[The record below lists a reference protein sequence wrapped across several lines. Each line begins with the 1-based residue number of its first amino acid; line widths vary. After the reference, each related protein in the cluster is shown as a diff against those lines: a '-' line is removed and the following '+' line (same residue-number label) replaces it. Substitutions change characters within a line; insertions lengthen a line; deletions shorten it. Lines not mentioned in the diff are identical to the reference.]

1 MEEKEKIQI
10 PDVVIGV
17 TEMGELCCMEDAKD
31 APVITTSGC
40 RGEGKTIL
48 MNSVS
53 GGFYKKFSY
62 DVFEINDTKGDTQ
75 TRCMK
80 WNELNQEQNKFL
92 MDLHRFHEPT
102 FALPYVYL
110 TPTMRGLQKK
120 DVIYRN
126 EVGFEVSMPFK
137 KLLLDPDLINYNKSW
152 KLTDKSRKWINN
164 LIMDDKG
171 NERPNGLLNIK
182 SLEDLDG
189 EGGVFNKFLPKDIS
203 GTFKKSIFN
212 VVKDMWNSGILDTTS
227 KINSRWDME
236 INGKKYS
243 LSPWNACIFNRLIPS
258 FCTREIRSQSH
269 FAIWMKHMLED
280 VFKLAHSKSYKRKLM
295 VNGDEL
301 VTILKEKSTKE
312 PVDCVIREGRTDK
325 VGFNCGVQYRS
336 DIPGS
341 IITNATHHFIF
352 KTSAKPDL
360 ELIKKEFDLNKTQID
375 EIPKL
380 KKFQCY
386 AIGNFRMYDSNGN
399 DYPNDGEPIKIIH
412 TKPSNS
418 QNFGGKNVE

>member
-1 MEEKEKIQI
+1 M
-10 PDVVIGV
+10 VIGV
-17 TEMGELCCMEDAKD
+17 TEMGELGCMEDTKD

-48 MNSVS
+48 MNNLS
-53 GGFYKKFSY
+53 GGFYKKFNY

-92 MDLHRFHEPT
+92 KDLYRFHEST
-102 FALPYVYL
+102 FALPYLYL
-110 TPTMRGLQKK
+110 TPTIRGLQKK
-120 DVIYRN
+120 NVLYRN
-126 EVGFEVSMPFK
+126 EVGFEVSVPFK
-137 KLLLDPDLINYNKSW
+137 KLLLDPDLINYNKAW

-171 NERPNGLLNIK
+171 NERINGLLNIK
-182 SLEDLDG
+182 SLDDLDG
-189 EGGVFNKFLPKDIS
+189 EKGVFNKFLPKDVS
-203 GTFKKSIFN
+203 DTFRKSIFN
-212 VVKDMWNSGILDTTS
+212 VVKDIWNSGILDTTS
-227 KINSRWDME
+227 KINSKWDVE
-236 INGKKYS
+236 INNKKYP

-258 FCTREIRSQSH
+258 LITREVRSQSY
-269 FAIWMKHMLED
+269 FAIWMKYVLED

-295 VNGDEL
+295 INGDEL
-301 VTILKEKSTKE
+301 VTVLKEKSTRGT
-312 PVDCVIREGRTDK
+312 VDYVIREGRTDN
-325 VGFNCGVQYRS
+325 VGFNCAVQYRN

-352 KTSAKPDL
+352 KTSAKSDL
-360 ELIKKEFDLNKTQID
+360 EIIKKEFDLNKTQMD

-386 AIGNFRMYDSNGN
+386 AIGNFRLYDSNGDN
-399 DYPNDGEPIKIIH
+399 YSNNGEPIKIIKV
-412 TKPSNS
+412 KPPNS
-418 QNFGGKNVE
+418 QNYGGKEVE